1 MLRVA
6 IGLLAAVIASGTAE
20 AADKPVPHYGGHRA
34 AVMLP
39 PGLPR
44 PHYNFRTSI
53 IYRAADPRPVY
64 VEEPPFVVL
73 APVYVGVPY
82 LAPPPYGPY
91 LPYWDR
97 LPYACGAY
105 GYC

>member
-6 IGLLAAVIASGTAE
+6 IVLLAAVMASGTAE
-20 AADKPVPHYGGHRA
+20 AADKPVPHHGKHRA

-82 LAPPPYGPY
+82 LSPPPGPY